1 MASRN
6 PIPRQQVLAHIIE
19 TFEREPFTT
28 CDLAVELGITE
39 YRVRGAVSWLMLGGA
54 LVKAGRVARKD
65 KRGGTYHNAQY
76 RWTGQTDAPRV
87 PHDHKVRA
95 RHLAEHQQGAQRAA
109 IRQALSMRWV

>member
-28 CDLAVELGITE
+28 CDLAVELGINE

-65 KRGGTYHNAQY
+65 KRGCAYFNTRY

-87 PHDHKVRA
+87 PHDPQARA
-95 RHLAEHQQGAQRAA
+95 RHLAEHRRTAHQDVV
-109 IRQALSMRWV
+109 RQALSMRWV